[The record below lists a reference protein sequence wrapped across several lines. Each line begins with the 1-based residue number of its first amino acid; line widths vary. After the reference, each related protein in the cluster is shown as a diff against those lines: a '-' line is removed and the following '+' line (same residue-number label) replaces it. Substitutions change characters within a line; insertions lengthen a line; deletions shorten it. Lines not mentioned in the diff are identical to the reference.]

1 MVHETFNTVKIP
13 IMGIGGITNWQDI
26 VEFSLVGASAM
37 QVGTVNFVDPQIP
50 LNIIDD
56 LDKYLADN
64 GINNLSDLKGTVDLS
79 K

>member
-1 MVHETFNTVKIP
+1 
-13 IMGIGGITNWQDI
+13 